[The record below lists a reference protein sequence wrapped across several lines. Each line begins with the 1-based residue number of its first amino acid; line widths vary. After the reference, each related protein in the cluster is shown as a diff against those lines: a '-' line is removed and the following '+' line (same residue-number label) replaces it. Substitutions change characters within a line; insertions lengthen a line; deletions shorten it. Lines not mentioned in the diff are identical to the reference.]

1 MKNHIHSDALP
12 TEGFIIEVDGK
23 FDSEYGTLMG
33 VLKAGLEL
41 MQKFPQSQVKVHDV
55 DEEMQAPVD
64 EQSVG

>member
-41 MQKFPQSQVKVHDV
+41 MQKFPNSQVK
-55 DEEMQAPVD
+55 MQEANEQTPV
-64 EQSVG
+64 ELSE